1 MLLTMLLLSVIINI
15 SEVLI
20 SEIQKQGEKQMKE
33 EMQMT
38 NNQFIGIIKMIMALI
53 KNDTPKQEL
62 LEYLG
67 KLIE

>member
-1 MLLTMLLLSVIINI
+1 M
-15 SEVLI
+15 SE
-20 SEIQKQGEKQMKE
+20 EN
-33 EMQMT
+33 QMT

-53 KNDTPKQEL
+53 EKDTPKKEL

>member
-1 MLLTMLLLSVIINI
+1 MGDDN
-15 SEVLI
+15 
-20 SEIQKQGEKQMKE
+20 
-33 EMQMT
+33 QMT

-53 KNDTPKQEL
+53 KNDTPKDEL

>member
-1 MLLTMLLLSVIINI
+1 
-15 SEVLI
+15 
-20 SEIQKQGEKQMKE
+20 MKE

-53 KNDTPKQEL
+53 KNNTPKQEL
-62 LEYLG
+62 LDYLG